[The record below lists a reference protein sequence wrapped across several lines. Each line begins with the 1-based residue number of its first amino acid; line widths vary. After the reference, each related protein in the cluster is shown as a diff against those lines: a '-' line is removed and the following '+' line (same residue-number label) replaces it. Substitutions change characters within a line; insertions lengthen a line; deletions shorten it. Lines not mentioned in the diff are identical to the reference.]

1 MSMHSAAILAVWSAL
16 LVVIG
21 ALTAHIALPYR
32 LRRPMQQPLQRDP
45 LDYDRDGPVIDLEAA

>member
-1 MSMHSAAILAVWSAL
+1 MSMHSAAILAIWSAL

-21 ALTAHIALPYR
+21 ALTAHIALPSR
-32 LRRPMQQPLQRDP
+32 LRRPMPRRLRPEP

>member
-1 MSMHSAAILAVWSAL
+1 MSSHSAAILAVWSVL

-21 ALTAHIALPYR
+21 ALTAHIALMSR
-32 LRRPMQQPLQRDP
+32 LRQTVRQPVRRDA

>member
-1 MSMHSAAILAVWSAL
+1 MSIHSVAILAVWSAL

-21 ALTAHIALPYR
+21 ALTAHAALPSR
-32 LRRPMQQPLQRDP
+32 LRRPVPQPLLLDP

>member
-1 MSMHSAAILAVWSAL
+1 MSMHSAALVAIWSAL

-21 ALTAHIALPYR
+21 ALTAHIALPSR
-32 LRRPMQQPLQRDP
+32 LRRPQPLQRDP